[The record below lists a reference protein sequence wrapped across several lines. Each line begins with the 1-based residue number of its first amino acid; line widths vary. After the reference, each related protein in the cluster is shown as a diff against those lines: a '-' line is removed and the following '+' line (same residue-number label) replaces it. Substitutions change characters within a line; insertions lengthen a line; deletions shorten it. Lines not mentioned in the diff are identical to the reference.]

1 MQRQFTVTLLT
12 LGLTGSL
19 LSVGS
24 MLSGHHIV
32 FDLLSHFRLQYIVL
46 ILPLLLLALA
56 GKRWLISLV
65 LTTCL
70 CVHLFTVYQS
80 QQRVSPAVPFPNA
93 ERQLTT
99 LKVMTSN
106 LLASN
111 TSHDRQINTIQSA
124 NPDVIVFQE
133 YTSAWHTVLSNAL
146 SSYPHKLTAPLDNPF
161 GIAMYSRYPFTDST
175 VAPLFTGGKAAIRA
189 TVSISGK
196 HIDIFGVHPPPP
208 ISAALYRERNKHL
221 QLLAEY
227 GSQSNGPMVIAGDL
241 NTSPW
246 SGAFMQFV
254 QQGNLFDTRAG
265 KGVFAT
271 WPDFFKPLQIPIDY
285 IIVSAHFNVLS
296 MHASGDLG
304 SDHKTIWA
312 TLQF

>member
-1 MQRQFTVTLLT
+1 VQRQFTATLLT

-99 LKVMTSN
+99 LKVMT
-106 LLASN
+106 
-111 TSHDRQINTIQSA
+111 
-124 NPDVIVFQE
+124 

-296 MHASGDLG
+296 MHVSGDLG